1 MKAIILTTQ
10 KLPRVIDN
18 LRELGRSPAFLLCSD
33 DIIRSLEQN
42 GGLLHK
48 FGHFVLMI
56 SLDLMKSLE
65 VRKVGD

>member
-18 LRELGRSPAFLLCSD
+18 LKELGQSPAFLLCSD

-48 FGHFVLMI
+48 LAILF
-56 SLDLMKSLE
+56 
-65 VRKVGD
+65 